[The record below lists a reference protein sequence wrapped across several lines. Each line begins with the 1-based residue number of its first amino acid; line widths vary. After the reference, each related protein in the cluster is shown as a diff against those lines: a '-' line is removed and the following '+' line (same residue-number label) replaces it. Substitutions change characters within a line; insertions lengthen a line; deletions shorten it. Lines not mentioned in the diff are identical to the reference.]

1 MKIVVDTNII
11 FSAMLNPSAT
21 IGQIIIYGQR
31 HQQFEFF
38 APNLLKEEIKRH
50 RNKII
55 EVSKSIEDTSFED
68 IRDEMF
74 RCINFIS
81 EEQVPYEFWHDA
93 IPLVRDTDMDDIAFV
108 VLAEYLDAK
117 LWTGDKKLMTGL
129 EKHGF
134 TRIVTTDD
142 LSNMKFTDQ

>member
-1 MKIVVDTNII
+1 MKIIVDTNII
-11 FSAMLNPSAT
+11 FSALLNPSTT

-31 HQQFEFF
+31 HQQFDFF
-38 APNLLKEEIKRH
+38 APNLLKEEVKKH

-55 EVSKSIEDTSFED
+55 EVSKSIDDTTFED
-68 IRDEMF
+68 IRDEVF

-81 EEQVPYEFWHDA
+81 EEQVPYTFWNDA

-117 LWTGDKKLMTGL
+117 LWTGDKKLITGL
-129 EKHGF
+129 EKRGF
-134 TRIVTTDD
+134 ARIITTDE